1 MPYFTVIIPTFNRMP
16 FLKIAVGSVLTQ
28 SFRDFEL
35 IVIDDG
41 STDNTREVLDKY
53 LKGVGFK
60 VEGVD
65 KDKRDTR
72 YAIRNTIIKYFYQKN
87 KGPAAARNS
96 GIKKAKGEFICFLDS
111 DDRFLKDKLTITR
124 KYIDNFP
131 DYKIF
136 HTEELWYRNGAYLSQ
151 KKEHKKPSGFVFKQ
165 ALKICSISMS
175 TACINKDVFD
185 GTGYFDE
192 SFPVCE
198 DYEFWLRTALTF
210 KIKLIPEYLTIKEGG
225 RIDQQSKK
233 TGLDKYRF
241 LSIHKLINSGRIPK
255 EMKKD
260 TLENIREKALI
271 YIQGARKRGKDK
283 EAEEIKKAL
292 RKDEEMLCD

>member
-16 FLKIAVGSVLTQ
+16 FLRIAVGSVLTQ

-41 STDNTREVLDKY
+41 STDKTQELIKT
-53 LKGVGFK
+53 F
-60 VEGVD
+60 
-65 KDKRDTR
+65 KDKR
-72 YAIRNTIIKYFYQKN
+72 IKYFYQEN
-87 KGPAAARNS
+87 RGPAAARNS

-111 DDRFLKDKLTITR
+111 DDRFLKDKLAVTR
-124 KYIDNFP
+124 KYIGKFP

-165 ALKICSISMS
+165 ALKICSVSMS
-175 TACINKDVFD
+175 TACINKEVFNK
-185 GTGYFDE
+185 TGYFDE
-192 SFPVCE
+192 YFPVCE
-198 DYEFWLRTALTF
+198 DYEFWLRTALMF

-225 RIDQQSKK
+225 RIDQQSKRA
-233 TGLDKYRF
+233 GLDKYRF
-241 LSIHKLINSGRIPK
+241 SAIHKLINSGRIPE

-260 TLENIREKALI
+260 TLESIRKKALI

-283 EAEEIKKAL
+283 EAEEIRKLL